1 MTIFQTLNILIR
13 LCVDSTGNVGIF
25 QFCTNVLYG
34 IREISVFLNHVG
46 QKLGMEFLFT
56 TLFGYEII
64 IAISRVSPFCQFQ
77 ST

>member
-1 MTIFQTLNILIR
+1 MLEFFNFVQMSCMELER
-13 LCVDSTGNVGIF
+13 F
-25 QFCTNVLYG
+25 QF
-34 IREISVFLNHVG
+34 FLNHVG